1 MKFELSNNFKERLK
15 VEIENQN
22 VKFIKIAFHEV
33 SHVDVAEL
41 LYEFNSFESK
51 YVLDNIGLETS
62 SKIIS
67 ELDDDTRQNFLKIYS
82 SNEIADVLKIIDSDD
97 GADILLDLSS
107 EVREEVLINIDDKIK
122 SKNLRDLI
130 KYDDEVAGGLMA
142 KELVKCNIDWK
153 IKQCIDLIRKQ
164 AKNVSQIYSVY
175 VTDSKGTL
183 MGKVSLKDIII
194 SKDNSKVKDIY
205 DDFVVS
211 VDANMNQEE
220 VAQIMQKY
228 DLTVLPV
235 VNKRKKLI
243 GRITIDDVVDVIT
256 ESAEEERQIMS
267 GITTDVEEDD
277 SIWKLSN
284 ARLPWL
290 VIGILGGLFGAF
302 FLGSFESN
310 YFEENEVFISLS
322 FFIPLIMATA
332 GNVGI
337 QSSSIVIQTLSTPSP
352 FEISVAERL
361 TKVILVSILNGIVLS
376 ILVYSGLMLFDYLN
390 FLDFEIFSKT
400 AKIVS
405 VSLFSIVLVS
415 SLLGTLT
422 PIVLNKLKFNPALA
436 SGPFITTTN
445 DLMALAIYFIV
456 AIAMGGI

>member
-1 MKFELSNNFKERLK
+1 MPTRNSLVSSVIQGISLSLKGSKLSSVKTSFDKLCQPLLFDILEIPEELKEQSAEYRLK
-15 VEIENQN
+15 LIE
-22 VKFIKIAFHEV
+22 KA
-33 SHVDVAEL
+33 
-41 LYEFNSFESK
+41 
-51 YVLDNIGLETS
+51 
-62 SKIIS
+62 
-67 ELDDDTRQNFLKIYS
+67 
-82 SNEIADVLKIIDSDD
+82 
-97 GADILLDLSS
+97 
-107 EVREEVLINIDDKIK
+107 
-122 SKNLRDLI
+122 
-130 KYDDEVAGGLMA
+130 
-142 KELVKCNIDWK
+142 
-153 IKQCIDLIRKQ
+153 
-164 AKNVSQIYSVY
+164 
-175 VTDSKGTL
+175 
-183 MGKVSLKDIII
+183 
-194 SKDNSKVKDIY
+194 
-205 DDFVVS
+205 
-211 VDANMNQEE
+211 
-220 VAQIMQKY
+220 
-228 DLTVLPV
+228 
-235 VNKRKKLI
+235 
-243 GRITIDDVVDVIT
+243 
-256 ESAEEERQIMS
+256 
-267 GITTDVEEDD
+267 VEEDD

-361 TKVILVSILNGIVLS
+361 TKVILVSVLNGIVLS